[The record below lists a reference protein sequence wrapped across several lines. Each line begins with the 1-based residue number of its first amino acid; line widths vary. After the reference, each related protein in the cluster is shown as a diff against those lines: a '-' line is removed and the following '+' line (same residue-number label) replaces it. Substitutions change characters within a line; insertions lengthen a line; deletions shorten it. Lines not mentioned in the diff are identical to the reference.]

1 MVESNSILQIGQRL
15 SDDDSG
21 GGGGGGGGGI
31 DEVSG
36 SEGGIEDLFSGGG
49 IEELSYSEGSSVRI

>member
-1 MVESNSILQIGQRL
+1 MESNSILQIGQRL

-36 SEGGIEDLFSGGG
+36 SGGIEDLFSEGRRD
-49 IEELSYSEGSSVRI
+49 ELSYSEGSSVRI